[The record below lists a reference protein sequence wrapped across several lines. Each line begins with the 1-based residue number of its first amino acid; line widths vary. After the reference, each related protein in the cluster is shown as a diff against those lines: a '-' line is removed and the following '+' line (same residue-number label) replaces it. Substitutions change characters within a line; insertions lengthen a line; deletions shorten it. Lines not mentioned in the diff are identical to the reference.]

1 MFSRENE
8 CAEVGKTM
16 TGTSLYR
23 LTDCLHDRVARR
35 AGVWMGAAFVVLYL
49 YSVGNIVIAPGT
61 DLAFGRPIPAASV
74 VSDWTA
80 KMWKPIAPFVWE
92 PIAAFYLTRSVA
104 LFISVPN
111 LFLAF
116 LLGTLVALNM
126 AIAIARARAIVT
138 VNKRTAFVS
147 GLLPSLPALLTGFT
161 CCVPTVILA
170 LSFLATGFG
179 VAAIVIAPY
188 FLPVAAIAL
197 IANLLWALRQISCAV
212 PSGPKSKPG
221 SNLFPGNKLT
231 IREG

>member
-1 MFSRENE
+1 
-8 CAEVGKTM
+8 M
-16 TGTSLYR
+16 TGTSLHR
-23 LTDCLHDRVARR
+23 LTDCLNDRVARR

-92 PIAAFYLTRSVA
+92 PIAAFYLNRSVA

-111 LFLAF
+111 LFLAL

-138 VNKRTAFVS
+138 GNKRTAFVS

-161 CCVPTVILA
+161 CCLPTVILA

-197 IANLLWALRQISCAV
+197 IVNLLWGLRQFSCAI
-212 PSGPKSKPG
+212 PSGPKPKSA
-221 SNLFPGNKLT
+221 SNLFTGKELT
-231 IREG
+231 IKEG